1 MLSIFKKKPV
11 VFFTPLEQE
20 KIVSSIQAA
29 EKKTSGEVRVYVERH
44 CKFVDPLD
52 RAREIFYGLKMEAT
66 AQRNGVL
73 LYIALK
79 DRQMAIFADEGIYG
93 KVGIEFWKN
102 EVRLML
108 SHFNK
113 ENYALGISQVILDIG
128 ELLST
133 HFPYDDKG
141 DKNELPDEIVFGK

>member
-11 VFFTPLEQE
+11 IFFTPAQQE
-20 KIVSSIQAA
+20 KIVGAIKAA
-29 EKKTSGEVRVYVERH
+29 EKRTSGEVRVYVERH
-44 CKFVDPLD
+44 CRFVNSLD
-52 RAREIFYGLKMEAT
+52 RAIEIFYGLKMEAT

-73 LYIALK
+73 VYVALK
-79 DRQMAIFADEGIYG
+79 DRQLAIFADEGIYV
-93 KVGIEFWKN
+93 KVGKEFWHN
-102 EVRLML
+102 EVRTML

-113 ENYALGISQVILDIG
+113 ENYADGISQVILDIG
-128 ELLST
+128 EILSA